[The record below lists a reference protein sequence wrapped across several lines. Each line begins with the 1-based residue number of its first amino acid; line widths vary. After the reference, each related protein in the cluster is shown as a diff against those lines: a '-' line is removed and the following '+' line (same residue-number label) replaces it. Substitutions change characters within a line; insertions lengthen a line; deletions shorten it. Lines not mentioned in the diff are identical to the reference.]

1 MSALAIIIGLFAA
14 IFFHEAAHFGAA
26 KAFGM
31 KVTEFFAGFGPRLW
45 SIRRGE
51 TEYGIKL
58 FLPLGGYVKITGM
71 SPVEEVD
78 PEEEHR
84 TYRGSPFWQKSVV
97 VLAGVGANFVLAFL
111 IFYAVYT
118 VVGIEQ
124 QEFEARVGGVIVE
137 LADGTTSPAS
147 LADLEEDDLIVSVDG
162 VPVGS
167 WGDLLDS
174 IRDRAGDTLPLVVE
188 RDGTRFTAELVPAEV
203 TTDGETRG
211 FVGIERPDPVRTT
224 TVRSDPIE
232 GFEDAAGIY
241 SESIARSIEAVGR
254 LLWPPNIAKLFGDAV
269 EGRDPGQER
278 PVTVVGLVGESN
290 NIFNATGW
298 AGVLSLIAGL
308 NVIVALFNVLPLF
321 PLDGGHFAV
330 AAYEKLRGRPVDVEK
345 LVPLAVGVI
354 MFFVSIFLL
363 GLWFDL
369 FGPGLDFG

>member
-1 MSALAIIIGLFAA
+1 MSALAIVIGLFAA
-14 IFFHEAAHFGAA
+14 IFFHEAAHFAAA

-45 SIRRGE
+45 SFRRGE

-58 FLPLGGYVKITGM
+58 FVPLGGYVKITGM

-84 TYRGSPFWQKSVV
+84 TYRGSVFWKKSVV
-97 VLAGVGANFVLAFL
+97 VLAGVGANFLLAFL

-118 VVGIEQ
+118 VVGVEEQ
-124 QEFEARVGGVIVE
+124 DFESRVGGVINE
-137 LADGTTSPAS
+137 LADGTDSPAS
-147 LADLEEDDLIVSVDG
+147 IAGLEEGDLILTIDG
-162 VPVGS
+162 TDVQS
-167 WGDLLDS
+167 WGDVLDA
-174 IRDRAGDTLPLVVE
+174 IRDRPGDPLPLAVE
-188 RDGTRFTAELVPAEV
+188 RNGSTFTAVLIPAEV

-211 FVGIERPDPVRTT
+211 FVGIERPDPINVR
-224 TVRSDPIE
+224 TVRSGPIE
-232 GFEDAAGIY
+232 GLSDAADIY
-241 SESIARSIEAVGR
+241 VVSIQRSIEAVGT
-254 LLWPPNIAKLFGDAV
+254 LLWPPNLLDLFGDAV
-269 EGRDPGQER
+269 EGRNPGQER
-278 PVTVVGLVGESN
+278 PVTVVGLVSESE
-290 NIFNATGW
+290 NIFDAAGW

-308 NVIVALFNVLPLF
+308 NIIVALFNVLPLF

-330 AAYEKLRGRPVDVEK
+330 AAYEKLRGRPIDVEK

>member
-1 MSALAIIIGLFAA
+1 MSALAIVIGLFAA
-14 IFFHEAAHFGAA
+14 IFFHEAAHFGTA

-45 SIRRGE
+45 SFRRGE

-71 SPVEEVD
+71 SPVEEVE

-97 VLAGVGANFVLAFL
+97 VLAGVGANFLLAFL

-118 VVGIEQ
+118 VIGIEEQ
-124 QEFEARVGGVIVE
+124 DFEARVGGVIAE
-137 LADGTTSPAS
+137 LADETRSPAS
-147 LADLEEDDLIVSVDG
+147 LAGLEEGDLILAVDG
-162 VPVGS
+162 VAVNS

-174 IRDRAGDTLPLVVE
+174 IRDRAGDPLSLVVE
-188 RDGTRFTAELVPAEV
+188 RDGTRFDAVLVPAEV

-211 FVGIERPDPVRTT
+211 FVGIERPDPVNVR
-224 TVRSDPIE
+224 TVRSGPIE
-232 GFEDAAGIY
+232 GLGDAAGIY
-241 SESIARSIEAVGR
+241 GVSITRSIEAVGK
-254 LLWPPNIAKLFGDAV
+254 LMWPPNLIGLFGDAV

-278 PVTVVGLVGESN
+278 PVTVVGLVTESD

-330 AAYEKLRGRPVDVEK
+330 AVYEKLRGKQVDVEK